1 MIVKKVSEFKFVT
14 GKTLI
19 YEINYNGKKFAF
31 YKTYVGSHACV
42 GTIEDTI
49 SKIVVKDFI
58 VFGGAGCLD
67 KDIAFGKIM
76 IPTESYRDEGT
87 SFHYMEASDYVRI
100 KNFKI
105 VEEFLNQ
112 LIFHMY

>member
-1 MIVKKVSEFKFVT
+1 
-14 GKTLI
+14 
-19 YEINYNGKKFAF
+19 
-31 YKTYVGSHACV
+31 
-42 GTIEDTI
+42 
-49 SKIVVKDFI
+49 